1 VLPYF
6 NLYQSALHWAWDS
19 EAWILVL
26 AVLLIHFVL
35 NLGQVTKISGF
46 WAFFQCWMCILFCSL
61 AFWCSFEPHRVRG
74 ESLVS
79 DQCWGRLRLLLGHT
93 LGSDLSDIILVL
105 SFLNNNAPWHK
116 SLKRT
121 AVQGRKG
128 SLILSWRPQNERRDT
143 SQNMNKAGKYFYN
156 MFFLI

>member
-46 WAFFQCWMCILFCSL
+46 
-61 AFWCSFEPHRVRG
+61 
-74 ESLVS
+74 
-79 DQCWGRLRLLLGHT
+79 
-93 LGSDLSDIILVL
+93 
-105 SFLNNNAPWHK
+105 
-116 SLKRT
+116 
-121 AVQGRKG
+121 
-128 SLILSWRPQNERRDT
+128 
-143 SQNMNKAGKYFYN
+143 
-156 MFFLI
+156 